1 MTLPRGKIV
10 YENLN
15 TSFTNFEE
23 LLADLKTNQVTG
35 AVHILLWEA
44 EGILLLDNGS
54 IVHAVELSEKSRK
67 LAQDAVKSLLQ
78 KVTGKN
84 GTISVYRFPAEVVTL
99 LAETSNSEV
108 IYKNLSSDFT
118 QLEMLLNK
126 LKDESHTGFVEIVT
140 PENKHLA
147 TVFIQQGESQDCIVS
162 QNDAVVA
169 EPLDLPQLVARVNQ
183 QGAVFNVFKSSLS
196 AKVQK
201 LSIQN
206 ENPAILGFWE
216 SILSIL
222 EKYFEPRAFERLLR
236 QKQIDLAEKYPFLD
250 PFAGEFSYTNRKINL
265 ENTSGEDFSRGM
277 VEVVRQ
283 IVPQINNP
291 NLRTDLESLEI
302 PQTEGTLG
310 VFSSEWVQQIL
321 AL

>member
-23 LLADLKTNQVTG
+23 LLADLKTNLVTG
-35 AVHILLWEA
+35 AVHILLWEV

-54 IVHAVELSEKSRK
+54 IVHAVEFSEKSRK

-99 LAETSNSEV
+99 LTETSNSEV
-108 IYKNLSSDFT
+108 VYKNLSSDFT
-118 QLEMLLNK
+118 QIEMLLNK

-162 QNDAVVA
+162 QNDTVVA
-169 EPLDLPQLVARVNQ
+169 EPLDLPHLVTRVKQ
-183 QGAVFNVFKSSLS
+183 QGAVFNVYKTGLP
-196 AKVQK
+196 AKMQK
-201 LSIQN
+201 LSIRN

-216 SILSIL
+216 TILIIL
-222 EKYFEPRAFERLLR
+222 EKYFEPRTFERLLR
-236 QKQIDLAEKYPFLD
+236 QTLIDFAEKYPFLD
-250 PFAGEFSYTNRKINL
+250 PFAGEFSYTNRKVFL
-265 ENTSGEDFSRGM
+265 ENTSAEDFSRGM

-283 IVPQINNP
+283 MISQIKNP
-291 NLRTDLESLEI
+291 NLRTELEI
-302 PQTEGTLG
+302 VEIPGTAGASG
-310 VFSSEWVQQIL
+310 VFLTELMHQIL
-321 AL
+321 TA

>member
-23 LLADLKTNQVTG
+23 LLADLKANQVTG

-162 QNDAVVA
+162 QNDTVVA

-183 QGAVFNVFKSSLS
+183 QGAVFNVFKSGLP

-201 LSIQN
+201 LSILN

-216 SILSIL
+216 SILILL

-250 PFAGEFSYTNRKINL
+250 PFAGEFSYAERKINL

-283 IVPQINNP
+283 IVPQIKNP
-291 NLRTDLESLEI
+291 NLRTELESLEI

-321 AL
+321 AP